1 MMTSIVVQTQ
11 FPGGWTLGMCR
22 HWCWCCLPVLLAGTG
37 AGAGAGAGASIS
49 LPARHPSLSAPI
61 CWASTTYICAIYCKR
76 EMTRWSWLSYTPF
89 AKSSGLCLEN
99 HLLDNRRPAYIWWYV
114 NVSWLMWSHVVS
126 FQVAHDLLLSIKF
139 CHQIATFSTR
149 TKCKIVS
156 IINKT

>member
-1 MMTSIVVQTQ
+1 MGQNNQKDQKGPKMTAAVMLVQNNQKIWSPHISHTILKVR
-11 FPGGWTLGMCR
+11 FFWDTL
-22 HWCWCCLPVLLAGTG
+22 
-37 AGAGAGAGASIS
+37 
-49 LPARHPSLSAPI
+49 
-61 CWASTTYICAIYCKR
+61 YIYCAIYCKR

-126 FQVAHDLLLSIKF
+126 FQVAHDLLLSLKF

>member
-1 MMTSIVVQTQ
+1 MTSIVVQTQ

-22 HWCWCCLPVLLAGTG
+22 HWCWCCLPVLLAG
-37 AGAGAGAGASIS
+37 ASAGAGASIS

-61 CWASTTYICAIYCKR
+61 CWDSTTFICVIYCKR

-89 AKSSGLCLEN
+89 ANPQVFVLKIICMIADDQLTS
-99 HLLDNRRPAYIWWYV
+99 DDTV
-114 NVSWLMWSHVVS
+114 NVSWLMWSIVVS
-126 FQVAHDLLLSIKF
+126 FQVAQDLFRSIKF